1 MKSYMASTAD
11 ATHGWYVVDAS
22 GVSLGRLATELA
34 MRLSGKHKAVFTPH
48 ADTGDFLVVVNARKV
63 RVTGQKRAQ
72 KRYHRHTGYI
82 GGLKT
87 VTFEE
92 QLASHPERIIEEA
105 VRGMLPKTPLG
116 RGMIQKLKIY
126 PDETHPHQAQCPKP
140 LMIRDPHAVPD
151 PVS

>member
-1 MKSYMASTAD
+1 MKSYMASSATAE
-11 ATHGWYVVDAS
+11 HGWYVVDAN

-34 MRLSGKHKAVFTPH
+34 MRLLGKHKPVFTPH
-48 ADTGDFLVVVNARKV
+48 ADTGDFLVVVNASKV
-63 RVTGQKRAQ
+63 KLTGQKRAQ

-92 QLASHPERIIEEA
+92 QLAKHPERIIEEA

-116 RGMIQKLKIY
+116 RSMIQKLKIY
-126 PDETHPHQAQCPKP
+126 PDATHPHIAQNPQP
-140 LMIRDPHAVPD
+140 LKIRDPHAAPD
-151 PVS
+151 SAA